1 MSLLDRAKEDTRHSR
16 QSARLQQNANYWKRR
31 CAEAERSADEAESRL
46 EFAKAITPE
55 ELQARELSRLKAG
68 GEATAILVLSDWHWG
83 ERVDPTTVNG
93 MNEFSPSIARKRADQ
108 VFQRAVMLLDQA
120 RHLTK
125 VNTLVVAL
133 LGDFI
138 TGYIHEELVEG
149 NYLSPVE
156 EVLEVRESL
165 TAGLQFLLKEAK
177 VKHID
182 CVTAV
187 GNHGRTTLKKRIA
200 TSYANSFEWLLFKVM
215 EATVKDPRIAW
226 KVENGYHNWLEVQG
240 RNVRFHHGDSIQYWG
255 GVGGITIPVNK
266 AVSAWNKSRVAD
278 EDVFGHFHQFT
289 PGRRWTCN
297 GSLIGWSPFGI
308 AIKAEYEEPQQG
320 FIVISKKR
328 GKTQTLPVFC
338 S

>member
-1 MSLLDRAKEDTRHSR
+1 MSLVEKAKSHANGRETR
-16 QSARLQQNANYWKRR
+16 RLKDNADYWKRR
-31 CAEAERSADEAESRL
+31 CAEAERLADEAESRL
-46 EFAKAITPE
+46 EFAQAITPE
-55 ELQARELSRLKAG
+55 ELQARELARLKAG

-93 MNEFSPSIARKRADQ
+93 MNAYSPTIARKRADQ
-108 VFQRAVMLLDQA
+108 VFQRTVMLLDQA

-149 NYLSPVE
+149 NYLSPTE
-156 EVLEVRESL
+156 EVLEVRDAIHS
-165 TAGLQFLLKEAK
+165 GIQFLLKEAK

-182 CVTAV
+182 IVTSI
-187 GNHGRTTLKKRIA
+187 GNHGRTTPKKRIA
-200 TSYANSFEWLLFKVM
+200 TGFANSYEWLLFKVM
-215 EATVKDPRIAW
+215 ESTLRHPRIAW
-226 KVENGYHNWLEVQG
+226 KVENGYHNWLDIQG
-240 RNVRFHHGDSIQYWG
+240 RHVRFHHGDHINYWG

-266 AVSAWNKSRVAD
+266 AIAQWNKSRAAD

-308 AIKAEYEEPQQG
+308 AVKAEFEEPQQG